1 MNIVFVF
8 EFFCSCSSPRRSRG
22 LKLKP
27 FLTLFVIL
35 FQDLSYSECVLGLD
49 FGLSVYPRVNLGRLH
64 NFLSLEEAL
73 IRVWELS
80 RIGVREKSL

>member
-1 MNIVFVF
+1 MIFFVVV
-8 EFFCSCSSPRRSRG
+8 PALGG
-22 LKLKP
+22 LGASNLNL

-35 FQDLSYSECVLGLD
+35 FQDLLYSECVLGLD